1 MKDTIYSIYQLR
13 QLNCVHSGLEDIENR
28 YAVGYSHHMS
38 FDMFWP
44 FFAPNTQIGY
54 HCKVTN
60 EICGI
65 FTTRAYL
72 LQFGDLE

>member
-1 MKDTIYSIYQLR
+1 MKDTIYSLYQL
-13 QLNCVHSGLEDIENR
+13 QKWNFVHSGLEDIENR
-28 YAVGYSHHMS
+28 YAVGYGHRVS

-65 FTTRAYL
+65 VATRGYL
-72 LQFGDLE
+72 LRFGDLE